1 MKMRERVRLRLK
13 SLDKDQLVKLVADYK
28 RALDIID
35 EICVDES
42 KGEDAHKL
50 FSNIRLCLSTFDIY
64 DLNSDDLQHRIDL
77 SMGKI
82 TPEKFRSIVLG
93 DDSDE

>member
-1 MKMRERVRLRLK
+1 MTNNVKLRLQ
-13 SLDKDQLVKLVADYK
+13 SLSKDQLVKLLKDYK
-28 RALDIID
+28 YALDIIG

-42 KGEDAHKL
+42 KGADAHSL
-50 FSNIRLCLSTFDIY
+50 FTDIRLLLREFDSY
-64 DLNSDDLQHRIDL
+64 DLNSDNIIAEIDL

-93 DDSDE
+93 DDNDE

>member
-1 MKMRERVRLRLK
+1 MMTERVRLRLK
-13 SLDKDQLVKLVADYK
+13 SLDKDQLIKLIEDYK
-28 RALDIID
+28 YALNIIS

-42 KGEDAHKL
+42 KGTDAHSL
-50 FSNIRLCLSTFDIY
+50 FTDIRCFLMEFDSY
-64 DLNSDDLQHRIDL
+64 DLNSDNLAAEIDL

-93 DDSDE
+93 EDEDE

>member
-1 MKMRERVRLRLK
+1 MTNNVKLRLQ
-13 SLDKDQLVKLVADYK
+13 SLSKDQLVKLLKDYK
-28 RALDIID
+28 YALDIIG

-42 KGEDAHKL
+42 KGADAHSL
-50 FSNIRLCLSTFDIY
+50 FTDIRLLLREFDSY
-64 DLNSDDLQHRIDL
+64 DLNSDNLVAEIDL

-93 DDSDE
+93 DDNDE

>member
-1 MKMRERVRLRLK
+1 MTERVRLRLK
-13 SLDKDQLVKLVADYK
+13 SLDKDQLVKLVEDYK
-28 RALDIID
+28 RALNIID

-50 FSNIRLCLSTFDIY
+50 FYSIRLCLSTFDIY
-64 DLNSDDLQHRIDL
+64 DLNSDNLRHFVDLN
-77 SMGKI
+77 MGKI

-93 DDSDE
+93 VEDDE

>member
-1 MKMRERVRLRLK
+1 MTNNVKLHLQ
-13 SLDKDQLVKLVADYK
+13 SLSKDQLVKLIEDYK
-28 RALDIID
+28 YALDIIG

-42 KGEDAHKL
+42 KGADAHSL
-50 FSNIRLCLSTFDIY
+50 FTDIRLLLREFDSY
-64 DLNSDDLQHRIDL
+64 DLNSDNLIAEIDL

-93 DDSDE
+93 DDNDE

>member
-1 MKMRERVRLRLK
+1 MTECVRLRLK
-13 SLDKDQLVKLVADYK
+13 SLDKDQLVKLVANYK
-28 RALDIID
+28 RVLDIID

-42 KGEDAHKL
+42 KGKDAHKL
-50 FSNIRLCLSTFDIY
+50 FNNIRLCLSTFDIY
-64 DLNSDDLQHRIDL
+64 DLNSDNLRHCIDL

-93 DDSDE
+93 DDCDE

>member
-1 MKMRERVRLRLK
+1 MTNNVKLHLQ
-13 SLDKDQLVKLVADYK
+13 SLSKDQLIKLIEDYK
-28 RALDIID
+28 YALNIIS

-42 KGEDAHKL
+42 KGADAHSL
-50 FSNIRLCLSTFDIY
+50 FTDIRVCLIELDDY
-64 DLNSDDLQHRIDL
+64 DLNSDNLAAEIDL

-93 DDSDE
+93 DDNDE

>member
-1 MKMRERVRLRLK
+1 MSKRLQLRLM

-28 RALDIID
+28 RALNIIG

-50 FSNIRLCLSTFDIY
+50 FQSIRLCLSTFDIY
-64 DLNSDDLQHRIDL
+64 DLNSDNLRHYIDL

-93 DDSDE
+93 VEDNE

>member
-1 MKMRERVRLRLK
+1 MTERVRLQLK
-13 SLDKDQLVKLVADYK
+13 SLSKDQLVKLIEDYK
-28 RALDIID
+28 YALDIIG

-42 KGEDAHKL
+42 KGADAHSL
-50 FSNIRLCLSTFDIY
+50 FTDIRLLLREFDSY
-64 DLNSDDLQHRIDL
+64 DLNSDNLVAEIYL

-93 DDSDE
+93 DDNDE